1 MVGRNPRQGPRPTWR
16 MGPWFECLDAR
27 ELLAAGGLGHSL
39 GPYLAPAA
47 IGPRISGT
55 ATTVDGHDAVNQYLS
70 GILGRASIQSV
81 QDQINQHST
90 SSRSL
95 LMEKILK
102 QPFVHAVLSDQDT
115 YTLLNSQAMRQLIGF
130 TQMGSTQQAGSTVQ
144 QYTLPEASIS
154 LITPD
159 TYAVTVPASGKLSG
173 FSATV
178 PIASVRFLNNGF
190 VTAAIPQSAIP
201 PNAPQPQIVDI
212 TTGALQGVY
221 EATGPLLVQ
230 ALLTGIHRQT
240 PNAPQTV
247 PGLRLARFLTSNHV
261 LPTTAT
267 HTFLHLFRVA
277 VARNVF
283 VPTSGQM
290 TEIQAGLQQFLNAV
304 NAMNQTGTFQPP
316 VPPAPPA
323 PAVGPLD
330 GTLVISAGALRNL
343 INVSPPLSGLQLFGI
358 NFPGRI
364 DVGYAFA
371 RNGDFGLVLT
381 ARGPL
386 KSAPA
391 GFSSNN
397 LVGGDVGIEVSNA
410 QSLQDLNGTRVEEG
424 VTVGAALMS
433 SLTESNQGGIATFG
447 ATVGY
452 GTGFE
457 FGTGVSYTEVIPLGN
472 VNALIPSAPY
482 ASQSRL

>member
-1 MVGRNPRQGPRPTWR
+1 
-16 MGPWFECLDAR
+16 
-27 ELLAAGGLGHSL
+27 
-39 GPYLAPAA
+39 
-47 IGPRISGT
+47 
-55 ATTVDGHDAVNQYLS
+55 
-70 GILGRASIQSV
+70 
-81 QDQINQHST
+81 
-90 SSRSL
+90 
-95 LMEKILK
+95 
-102 QPFVHAVLSDQDT
+102 
-115 YTLLNSQAMRQLIGF
+115 
-130 TQMGSTQQAGSTVQ
+130 
-144 QYTLPEASIS
+144 
-154 LITPD
+154 
-159 TYAVTVPASGKLSG
+159 
-173 FSATV
+173 
-178 PIASVRFLNNGF
+178 
-190 VTAAIPQSAIP
+190 
-201 PNAPQPQIVDI
+201 
-212 TTGALQGVY
+212 
-221 EATGPLLVQ
+221 
-230 ALLTGIHRQT
+230 
-240 PNAPQTV
+240 
-247 PGLRLARFLTSNHV
+247 
-261 LPTTAT
+261 
-267 HTFLHLFRVA
+267 
-277 VARNVF
+277 
-283 VPTSGQM
+283 
-290 TEIQAGLQQFLNAV
+290 
-304 NAMNQTGTFQPP
+304 MNQTGTFQPP

-343 INVSPPLSGLQLFGI
+343 INVSPALSGLQLFGI

-364 DVGYAFA
+364 DTGYAFA

-457 FGTGVSYTEVIPLGN
+457 FGTGVSYTQVIPLGN

-482 ASQSRL
+482 ASQSRS